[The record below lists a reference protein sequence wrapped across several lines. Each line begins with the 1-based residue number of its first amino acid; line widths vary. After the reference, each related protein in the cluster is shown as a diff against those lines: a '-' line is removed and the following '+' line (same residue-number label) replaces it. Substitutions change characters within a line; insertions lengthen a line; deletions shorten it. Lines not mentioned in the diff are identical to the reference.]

1 VSEEWTAIALR
12 FWRQAGVA
20 NRITLK
26 IAPALDTLRALP
38 AAETIDFA
46 FIDAD
51 KTNNRDYYEEILR
64 RTRPNGLVLIDNV
77 IWGGRVIDSKDQSA
91 DTRAIREFNDFLVT
105 DKRVDVVMIPFS
117 DGLTICRKK

>member
-1 VSEEWTAIALR
+1 
-12 FWRQAGVA
+12 
-20 NRITLK
+20 
-26 IAPALDTLRALP
+26 LRALP

-51 KTNNRDYYEEILR
+51 KTNNRGYYEEILR

-77 IWGGRVIDSKDQSA
+77 IWGGRVIDSRDESA

-117 DGLTICRKK
+117 DGPHDLPQEVNFAGAHRHEPGRNKSPLHHTRR